1 MYNGSVW
8 HHLQATPN
16 AGAGTA
22 AKQAPKEGR
31 GQRQRRKKREGAG
44 SPGQSAGQQQAVI
57 GAQSS
62 QPAGR
67 SRASNGNGAASVG
80 TGQERPPKKLRP
92 APKDAGKLALT
103 TQLKHEDM
111 MHHSPLA

>member
-1 MYNGSVW
+1 MGHVW
-8 HHLQATPN
+8 RHLQASPN
-16 AGAGTA
+16 TGEGTK

-44 SPGQSAGQQQAVI
+44 SLGQSAGQQQAVI

-67 SRASNGNGAASVG
+67 SRTSNDNGAASVG
-80 TGQERPPKKLRP
+80 AEQERPPKKMRP
-92 APKDAGKLALT
+92 ALKDAGKVALT
-103 TQLKHEDM
+103 TQPKHEDM
-111 MHHSPLA
+111 LHHSPLA